1 MEPLYNIYFSGEVMQ
16 GQDPAAVREALGQLF
31 RADEATLDKLFSGKA
46 QSVKRNCDKATALK
60 YKQAMEKAGA
70 RPLIKQAEA
79 PAERP
84 LTAAEKIAAL
94 AAAPDAGTY
103 SDSSAGQA
111 DEPAT
116 ETADGDGDFDVA
128 EAGADVLKPEE
139 RAEPVVADIDTDHLD
154 VDATVDR
161 LSEEPPP
168 PPPSP
173 DTSHLSMGEV
183 GEDIPV
189 LDTGVEPLSPDTDAL
204 SLSPEGTD
212 FSDCAPP
219 EPAPPAVDLSSID
232 LAPEGS
238 DVLEDEYKRSE
249 EAAAPDTDHISLE
262 D

>member
-1 MEPLYNIYFSGEVMQ
+1 MEPLYNIFFAGEVME
-16 GQDPAAVREALGQLF
+16 GRDPGAVREALGQLF
-31 RADEATLDKLFSGKA
+31 KADKATLDKLFSGKA
-46 QSVKRNCDKATALK
+46 QSIKRNCDKATALK

-70 RPLIKQAEA
+70 RPLIKQADP

-94 AAAPDAGTY
+94 AAAPDTGTY
-103 SDSSAGQA
+103 TDDSVASEQA
-111 DEPAT
+111 QTPEEKDE
-116 ETADGDGDFDVA
+116 GDFDIA

-139 RAEPVVADIDTDHLD
+139 RRKPVEADIDTGHLD
-154 VDATVDR
+154 VGGSADR

-168 PPPSP
+168 PPAPP

-183 GEDIPV
+183 GDDIPV
-189 LDTGVEPLSPDTDAL
+189 LDNGIEPLSPDTDAL

-219 EPAPPAVDLSSID
+219 EPVPPAVDLSAIE

-238 DVLEDEYKRSE
+238 DVLEEKFRRSE
-249 EAAAPDTDHISLE
+249 QGAAPETDHIALE

>member
-1 MEPLYNIYFSGEVMQ
+1 MALLYTIYFAGEVIE
-16 GQDPAAVREALGQLF
+16 GRDPAAVRKALGQLF

-60 YKQAMEKAGA
+60 YKQAMENAGA
-70 RPLIKQAEA
+70 RPLIKQVE
-79 PAERP
+79 PPTERP

-94 AAAPDAGTY
+94 AAEPDAGTY
-103 SDSSAGQA
+103 A
-111 DEPAT
+111 DDDTGNVRE
-116 ETADGDGDFDVA
+116 ETGDGEFDIA

-139 RAEPVVADIDTDHLD
+139 RAQPVKADIDTDSLD
-154 VDATVDR
+154 LDITATR

-173 DTSHLSMGEV
+173 DTSHLSMGKV
-183 GEDIPV
+183 GEDIPT
-189 LDTGVEPLSPDTDAL
+189 LDTGIEPLSPDTDAL
-204 SLSPEGTD
+204 CLSPEGTD

-219 EPAPPAVDLSSID
+219 EPIPPAVDLSAIE

-238 DVLEDEYKRSE
+238 DVLEEKFRRIE
-249 EAAAPDTDHISLE
+249 QGAAPDTDHIALE